1 MLLTA
6 GWRYPP
12 RPAVFLLQSASFDV
26 ILHTVAGP
34 LPIETVA
41 VRLADEGVPL
51 RAIARAT
58 NTPSDQL
65 RERLSEAKTNGVLV
79 DLPKEDWPPG
89 FPRDQ
94 RALQLSRMV
103 ADDRAAVEL
112 ALQRVFRLTSTEIGL
127 VLLLLAN
134 PSVPKERINMVHRT
148 IDVHICN
155 IRRRLAPFDIG
166 IGTLWGYGYQLTTAA
181 RQRIMELILA
191 HAAEPHA

>member
-1 MLLTA
+1 
-6 GWRYPP
+6 
-12 RPAVFLLQSASFDV
+12 
-26 ILHTVAGP
+26 VADP

-58 NTPSDQL
+58 NTPSDLL
-65 RERLSEAKTNGVLV
+65 RERLTQARKSGTLV

-103 ADDRAAVEL
+103 GEDKRAVEL
-112 ALQRVFRLTSTEIGL
+112 ALQQVFHLTSTEVGL
-127 VLLLLAN
+127 MLLLLAN

-148 IDVHICN
+148 IDVHMCN
-155 IRRRLAPFDIG
+155 IRRRLLPFDVRV
-166 IGTLWGYGYQLTTAA
+166 GTLWGYGYQLTEAA
-181 RQRIMELILA
+181 RQRIMELILERVA
-191 HAAEPHA
+191 KQHAQSDPATA

>member
-1 MLLTA
+1 
-6 GWRYPP
+6 
-12 RPAVFLLQSASFDV
+12 
-26 ILHTVAGP
+26 VAGP
-34 LPIETVA
+34 LPLETVA

-58 NTPSDQL
+58 GTPSDAL
-65 RERLSEAKTNGVLV
+65 RERLTEAKTNGILV

-103 ADDRAAVEL
+103 ADDKAAVEL
-112 ALQRVFRLTSTEIGL
+112 ALQQVFHLTSTEVGL
-127 VLLLLAN
+127 MLLLMAN

-155 IRRRLAPFDIG
+155 IRRRLAPFDVSV
-166 IGTLWGYGYQLTTAA
+166 GTLWGYGYQLTAAA
-181 RQRIMELILA
+181 RQKIMELILA
-191 HAAEPHA
+191 HAAERHA